1 MAQKEEV
8 KGEQIVEDVEVALA
22 KTGNYFEKHKS
33 LIIGIVVAIVVI
45 VVGYFGYKYLY
56 LAPKEKTAAAEM
68 FYAQRYFE
76 MDSLTTALNGDG
88 QHAGML
94 EIADSYGSTK
104 SGKLANYYAGLAYLH
119 QGHFEEAI
127 QYIKKF
133 NTKDPVLFV
142 LSNQALGDAYL
153 EAGQAEKAVEC
164 YAKAASKY
172 ANEALTPAVLMRQAM
187 VQETL
192 QQYEKAL
199 QTYQQIRRRFPMSR
213 EASDIDRY
221 IARMNAKLGK

>member
-1 MAQKEEV
+1 MAQKEE

-22 KTGNYFEKHKS
+22 NTGNYFENHKS
-33 LIIGIVVAIVVI
+33 LIIGIVVAILVV

-56 LAPKEKTAAAEM
+56 LAPKEKTAAGEM
-68 FYAQRYFE
+68 FHAQRYFE

-94 EIADSYGSTK
+94 EIADSYSATK

-119 QGHFEEAI
+119 MGDFEEAVR
-127 QYIKKF
+127 YIKKF

-153 EAGQAEKAVEC
+153 EMDQTEKAVAA

-172 ANEALTPAVLMRQAM
+172 ANETLTPGVLMRQAM
-187 VQETL
+187 VHEML

>member
-1 MAQKEEV
+1 MAQKEE

-22 KTGNYFEKHKS
+22 NTGNYFENHKS
-33 LIIGIVVAIVVI
+33 LIIGIVVAILVV

-56 LAPKEKTAAAEM
+56 LAPKEKTAANEM

-94 EIADSYGSTK
+94 EIADSYGATK

-119 QGHFEEAI
+119 MGDFDEAVR
-127 QYIKKF
+127 YIKKF
-133 NTKDPVLFV
+133 NTKDPVLFI

-153 EAGQAEKAVEC
+153 EMDQTEKAVAA

-172 ANEALTPAVLMRQAM
+172 ANETLTPGVLMRQAM
-187 VQETL
+187 VHEML

>member
-1 MAQKEEV
+1 MAQKEE

-22 KTGNYFEKHKS
+22 QTGNYFEKHKS
-33 LIIGIVVAIVVI
+33 LVIGLVIAIVVV

-56 LAPKEKTAAAEM
+56 LAPKEKTAAGEM

-76 MDSLTTALNGDG
+76 MDSLSVALNGDG

-94 EIADSYGSTK
+94 EIADSYGCTK

-119 QGHFEEAI
+119 QGNFEDAVH
-127 QYIKKF
+127 YIKKF
-133 NTKDPVLFV
+133 RTKDPILFI

-153 EAGQAEKAVEC
+153 ELDQAEKAIDA
-164 YAKAASKY
+164 YAKAASRY
-172 ANEALTPAVLMRQAM
+172 ANELLTPGVLMRQAM

-199 QTYQQIRRRFPMSR
+199 QTYQQIRREFPMSR
-213 EASDIDRY
+213 EAADIDRY

>member
-1 MAQKEEV
+1 MAQKEE

-22 KTGNYFEKHKS
+22 NTGNYFEKHKS
-33 LIIGIVVAIVVI
+33 LIIGLVVAILVV

-56 LAPKEKTAAAEM
+56 LAPKEKTAAGEM

-76 MDSLTTALNGDG
+76 MDSLTAALNGDG
-88 QHAGML
+88 EHAGML
-94 EIADSYGSTK
+94 EIADSYGATK
-104 SGKLANYYAGLAYLH
+104 SGKLANYYVGLAYLH
-119 QGHFEEAI
+119 MGDFEEAVRH
-127 QYIKKF
+127 IKKF
-133 NTKDPVLFV
+133 NTKDPVLFI

-153 EAGQAEKAVEC
+153 EMDQAEKAVAA

-172 ANEALTPAVLMRQAM
+172 ANETLTPGVLMRQAM
-187 VQETL
+187 VHEML

>member
-1 MAQKEEV
+1 MAQKEE
-8 KGEQIVEDVEVALA
+8 KGEQIVEGVEVALA
-22 KTGNYFEKHKS
+22 NTGNYFEKHKS
-33 LIIGIVVAIVVI
+33 LIIGVVVAIVVI

-76 MDSLTTALNGDG
+76 LDSLEVALNGDG

-94 EIADSYGSTK
+94 EIADSYGATK

-119 QGHFEEAI
+119 LGNFEEAVH
-127 QYIKKF
+127 YIKKF

-153 EAGQAEKAVEC
+153 EMDQAEKAVAA

-172 ANEALTPAVLMRQAM
+172 ACDALTPGVMMRQAM
-187 VQETL
+187 VQESL

-213 EASDIDRY
+213 EAAEIDRY